1 MSSVVTI
8 LLNYNILYSII
19 FYTTI
24 IVKILKY
31 TLYTYLKYILPFF
44 TNVYYL
50 K

>member
-24 IVKILKY
+24 IVKLLKY
-31 TLYTYLKYILPFF
+31 LYTIRIYI
-44 TNVYYL
+44 
-50 K
+50 